1 MVGFPR
7 DRLSRLALGTAQLG
21 MDYGV
26 VAPSRAP
33 DEGAARA
40 ILDAAWDSGIT
51 CFDTARLYG
60 EAEARIGAWRAAT
73 GHAPLVITK
82 FGKRDN
88 AAAVEGDL
96 ASSMAALGVTCL
108 DGVLAHRA
116 EDLRAPGV
124 AAALR
129 GAVDKGRLGAFGAS
143 VYEPDAAARAL
154 AVPGV
159 TLLQA
164 PLSAFD
170 RRLVESGV
178 LARAAAGGVA
188 VFARSVFLQGLL
200 LADPECL
207 PEFFEPAA
215 PALRRFRAIA
225 GAAHMSPAALAL
237 ASVLAEDGVASVVI
251 GVTDADEM
259 RANAQA
265 AGQNVDPA
273 AIAEARAAGRN
284 LPMAMIDPRQW
295 PTRGS

>member
-33 DEGAARA
+33 DDSAARA
-40 ILDAAWDSGIT
+40 ILDAAWESGIT

-60 EAEARIGAWRAAT
+60 DAESRIGAWRAAT

-82 FGKRDN
+82 FAKRDD

-96 ASSMAALGVTCL
+96 AASMAALGVTCL
-108 DGVLAHRA
+108 DGVLAHGA
-116 EDLRAPGV
+116 EYLHMPGV

-129 GAVDKGRLGAFGAS
+129 EAVDTGRLGAFGAS
-143 VYEPDAAARAL
+143 VYDPDAAARAL

-170 RRLVESGV
+170 RRLVESGA
-178 LARAAAGGVA
+178 LERAAAGGVA
-188 VFARSVFLQGLL
+188 VFARGVFLQGLL
-200 LADPECL
+200 LSDPDRL
-207 PEFFEPAA
+207 SAFFEPAA
-215 PALRRFRAIA
+215 PALRRFQAIA
-225 GAAHMSPAALAL
+225 GAAGLSPAALAL

-251 GVTDADEM
+251 GVADADQM

-265 AGQNVDPA
+265 AGQGVDPA
-273 AIAEARAAGRN
+273 AIDEARAAGRD
-284 LPMAMIDPRQW
+284 LPVAMIDPRQW
-295 PTRGS
+295 PT